1 MLGNEGT
8 PGWRCEGAVRV
19 TARDSQAPVLD
30 VLWTD
35 ASRRRIRD
43 AMRSSHDPQITIWY
57 GEDLSPEDAVSRRE
71 DWREWLLESCGQ
83 PSAESR
89 GRVFHGPGVLCGIA
103 RAVWSSAES
112 RGHGR
117 ARGRGRQEA
126 SCERMTAPTTTRHR
140 RHRHRRYPAGART
153 GRGPPG
159 PRAAGAGAGA
169 GPRPG
174 PGPGPS
180 RGRVGAGPWPRPGP
194 DRCNFVTDVANLRR
208 HVAIL

>member
-19 TARDSQAPVLD
+19 TVRDSQAPVLD

-89 GRVFHGPGVLCGIA
+89 GPSGPLRNRVGTDV
-103 RAVWSSAES
+103 RADEGDK
-112 RGHGR
+112 R
-117 ARGRGRQEA
+117 
-126 SCERMTAPTTTRHR
+126 
-140 RHRHRRYPAGART
+140 
-153 GRGPPG
+153 
-159 PRAAGAGAGA
+159 RAANG
-169 GPRPG
+169 
-174 PGPGPS
+174 
-180 RGRVGAGPWPRPGP
+180 
-194 DRCNFVTDVANLRR
+194 
-208 HVAIL
+208 

>member
-1 MLGNEGT
+1 MGCGGTVSEARRARQGRSIFCPQRQERSLAYRVGGKDTSTLDSIALRKNWQPVYLTAVEIDDLRKEVSMLGNEGT

-19 TARDSQAPVLD
+19 TARNSQAPVLD

-35 ASRRRIRD
+35 ASLRRIRD

-112 RGHGR
+112 TR
-117 ARGRGRQEA
+117 ARHT
-126 SCERMTAPTTTRHR
+126 S
-140 RHRHRRYPAGART
+140 
-153 GRGPPG
+153 
-159 PRAAGAGAGA
+159 
-169 GPRPG
+169 
-174 PGPGPS
+174 
-180 RGRVGAGPWPRPGP
+180 
-194 DRCNFVTDVANLRR
+194 
-208 HVAIL
+208 